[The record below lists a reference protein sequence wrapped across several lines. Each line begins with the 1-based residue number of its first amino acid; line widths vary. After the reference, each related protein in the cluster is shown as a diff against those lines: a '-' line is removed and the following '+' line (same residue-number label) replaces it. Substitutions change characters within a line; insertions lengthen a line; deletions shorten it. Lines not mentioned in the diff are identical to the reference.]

1 MSRRECESLKHFR
14 INMAEIILAKNGA
27 VLQRIPLTKERTTIG
42 RRTYNDI
49 VIDEPGVSAEHAVLV
64 FALGGLYFQDMGS
77 TNGSRI
83 NGQPVEKHFL
93 NDGDVIELGQH
104 TMRYHASAEPLALQR
119 DAMPGGSAPGEL
131 ASSTRPFPADAQNGC
146 AEPALIEILSGPYS
160 GRKVPLTQ
168 PLTTIGS
175 PGVQI
180 AVLARGRYGYSLT
193 HVEGKTH
200 PMVNGKSSGT
210 ATLALSNGDLL
221 DLAGTKI
228 RFSLAS
234 TGLSK

>member
-1 MSRRECESLKHFR
+1 MPS
-14 INMAEIILAKNGA
+14 IILAKNGSI
-27 VLQRIPLTKERTTIG
+27 LQRFPLTKERTTIG

-64 FALGGLYFQDMGS
+64 FALGDLYFQDMGS

-93 NDGDVIELGQH
+93 HDGDVIELGQH
-104 TMRYHASAEPLALQR
+104 TMCYRAAEDPLALQR
-119 DAMPGGSAPGEL
+119 DTVLGGQSLGDL
-131 ASSTRPFPADAQNGC
+131 TSSTRPFPTDEQNGY

-175 PGVQI
+175 PSVQI
-180 AVLARGRYGYSLT
+180 AVLARGRYGYSVT
-193 HVEGKTH
+193 HVEGKAH
-200 PMVNGKSSGT
+200 PIVNGKSSGT
-210 ATLALSNGDLL
+210 ATLALSSGDLI

-228 RFSLAS
+228 RFSVGSAA
-234 TGLSK
+234 LSK